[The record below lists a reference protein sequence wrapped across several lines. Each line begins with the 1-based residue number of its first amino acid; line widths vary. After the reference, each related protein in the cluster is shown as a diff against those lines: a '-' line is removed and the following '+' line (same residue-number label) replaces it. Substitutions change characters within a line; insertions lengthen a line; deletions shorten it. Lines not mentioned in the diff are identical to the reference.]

1 MSRGTLDTGLSLGL
15 SHTGLLPSVVVLSF
29 TVLLDF
35 ENHYTGPQPLLS
47 TLVVMLGKSFKFLR
61 QSLLS
66 SFTIQVVLL
75 TPLFDFSLNFLLLPS
90 LRGLVLNLD
99 HFSFHTT

>member
-47 TLVVMLGKSFKFLR
+47 TLVVWLGSSFELLR
-61 QSLLS
+61 QSLSS
-66 SFTIQVVLL
+66 SFTIQLVLF
-75 TPLFDFSLNFLLLPS
+75 TPQFDFSLYSLLLPS
-90 LRGLVLNLD
+90 LRRMRYTDNA
-99 HFSFHTT
+99 F